1 MVRILNFSER
11 TSDDGKLFFTLEVQ
25 GGIEMVKSKSTGNFY
40 ATARKTSITT
50 TFDKATCQALI
61 GTELPGKVEKQE
73 CDAYE
78 YTIKDTGEV
87 IELSHQF
94 VYVPEEETTSKAP
107 QKPVQQE
114 QNIVANSEVF
124 SSNGILEPAI

>member
-1 MVRILNFSER
+1 MVRIINFSER
-11 TSDDGKLFFTLEVQ
+11 TSEDGKSFFTLEVQ
-25 GGIEMVKSKSTGNFY
+25 GGIEMVKSNSTNKFY

-50 TFDKATCQALI
+50 TFDEATCQALI
-61 GTELPGKVEKQE
+61 GTELPGKVEKQD

-94 VYVPEEETTSKAP
+94 VYVPEEITSQAS
-107 QKPVQQE
+107 QKPVYQE
-114 QNIVANSEVF
+114 QSVVANSEVF
-124 SSNGILEPAI
+124 SSNGILEPAM

>member
-1 MVRILNFSER
+1 MDRIINFSER
-11 TSDDGKLFFTLEVQ
+11 VSDDGKSFFTLDVQ

-50 TFDKATCQALI
+50 TFDEVTCQALI
-61 GTELPGKVEKQE
+61 GTELPGKVEKQD

-87 IELSHQF
+87 IELSHRF
-94 VYVPEEETTSKAP
+94 VYVPEETTSQAP
-107 QKPVQQE
+107 QKTVHQE
-114 QNIVANSEVF
+114 QNVVANSEVF
-124 SSNGILEPAI
+124 SSNGILEPAM

>member
-1 MVRILNFSER
+1 MVRIINFSER
-11 TSDDGKLFFTLEVQ
+11 VSDDGKSFFTLDVQ

-50 TFDKATCQALI
+50 TFDEATCQALI
-61 GTELPGKVEKQE
+61 GTELPGRVEKQD

-87 IELSHQF
+87 IELSHEF
-94 VYVPEEETTSKAP
+94 VYVPEEATSQAP

-114 QNIVANSEVF
+114 QNVIANSEVF
-124 SSNGILEPAI
+124 STNGILEPAM